1 MTQPPHNPGRPEPD
15 PDATRIRPATAPG
28 AGGQPHP
35 PYPPQPPQ
43 PQPTPYTSYG
53 PLPPDPPAE
62 RAKSGRGRIVLFVG
76 VVVVV
81 LGLLAGAVVLFLST
95 GDSAAEVTDL
105 GRGDCVQ
112 SAAIADRSADVAD
125 LEVVSCDKAH
135 DAEVVAT
142 TSVADS
148 EEPTDACLQAITDE
162 ETSVAAL
169 SVEDRE
175 VRPLSA
181 GDDVACLVVGDDLEG
196 SILQ

>member
-1 MTQPPHNPGRPEPD
+1 MRPGSVQPRHPG
-15 PDATRIRPATAPG
+15 PAASRTSRS
-28 AGGQPHP
+28 
-35 PYPPQPPQ
+35 PQ

-53 PLPPDPPAE
+53 PLPPDPPAA
-62 RAKSGRGRIVLFVG
+62 RAKPGRGRILLFVG
-76 VVVVV
+76 VGVVV

-95 GDSAAEVTDL
+95 GDSSAQVADL

-112 SAAIADRSADVAD
+112 SAAIADGSADVAD

-142 TSVADS
+142 GSVADS

-162 ETSVAAL
+162 GTSVAAL

-175 VRPLSA
+175 VRPLSS

>member
-1 MTQPPHNPGRPEPD
+1 MTQPPHMPGQPERD
-15 PDATRIRPATAPG
+15 PDATRIRPATTPG
-28 AGGQPHP
+28 GGGHRRE
-35 PYPPQPPQ
+35 PQPSS
-43 PQPTPYTSYG
+43 YTSYG
-53 PLPPDPPAE
+53 PLPPDAPAA
-62 RAKSGRGRIVLFVG
+62 RARIGRGRILLFVG
-76 VVVVV
+76 VAVVV

-95 GDSAAEVTDL
+95 GDRAAEVADL

-112 SAAIADRSADVAD
+112 SAAIADGSADVAD
-125 LEVVSCDKAH
+125 LEVVSCDTAH

-142 TSVADS
+142 GTVADS

-162 ETSVAAL
+162 GTSVAAL

-175 VRPLSA
+175 VRPLSS

>member
-1 MTQPPHNPGRPEPD
+1 MRPGSVQPRHPGPAASRAPQQPPYRRN
-15 PDATRIRPATAPG
+15 AS
-28 AGGQPHP
+28 
-35 PYPPQPPQ
+35 
-43 PQPTPYTSYG
+43 PTPYTSYG
-53 PLPPDPPAE
+53 PLPPEPPAG
-62 RAKSGRGRIVLFVG
+62 RTKSGRGRILLFVG
-76 VVVVV
+76 IGVVV

-95 GDSAAEVTDL
+95 GDSAAQVADL

-112 SAAIADRSADVAD
+112 SAAIADGSADVAD

-142 TSVADS
+142 RSVADS

-162 ETSVAAL
+162 GTSVAAL
-169 SVEDRE
+169 SVEGRE
-175 VRPLSA
+175 VRPLSS